1 MIEALRTGL
10 AEHASPERVA
20 EHLRALGLEADD
32 SQLAPAAAQLSAF
45 INSTP
50 DRIRALIR
58 IATHPQH
65 GRAVAFGLAQVLV
78 YALDENDLV
87 SETPFAALGLL
98 DDAYLVHRF
107 LADVCQA
114 YPAVRDLAGN
124 IDAFETRDLVGRML
138 PDGVATALDRT
149 SERLVLVGASL
160 FTVVSTGP
168 IPLAD
173 APSPVFRLEGLFD
186 CHESAV

>member
-10 AEHASPERVA
+10 AQQASPERVA
-20 EHLRALGLEADD
+20 DDLRALGLNADEP
-32 SQLAPAAAQLSAF
+32 QLTTAAARLSAF
-45 INSTP
+45 ISATP

-58 IATHPQH
+58 ITTHPQH

-87 SETPFAALGLL
+87 SETSSAAVGLL

-114 YPAVRDLAGN
+114 YPATRELAGS
-124 IDAFETRDLVGRML
+124 IDDFETRDLVGRML
-138 PDGVATALDRT
+138 PPGVATALDRT

-160 FTVVSTGP
+160 FTVPATNASPPT
-168 IPLAD
+168 D
-173 APSPVFRLEGLFD
+173 APDHAFRLGELFD
-186 CHESAV
+186 RHASSV